1 MIFKMKGYFYILF
14 LLVLYSCNGKVAD
27 EKNVITEEEVITKER
42 DILKFKNYVQNYST
56 DKIDLSQNDSLN
68 EFDLNFIFNDDIYIE
83 EKELKDY
90 ISNTILLKQYL
101 FHLKKSNQGYDLMS
115 MRKGQAKF
123 IIDYFLKSNQLDTN
137 IEFLNSGYP
146 YEILSKKDKINMDIK
161 NIIEEIEKEQFRI
174 NNATSE
180 IINKE

>member
-1 MIFKMKGYFYILF
+1 MF

>member
-1 MIFKMKGYFYILF
+1 MKGYFYILL

-27 EKNVITEEEVITKER
+27 EKKAIIIEEVITEER
-42 DILKFKNYVQNYST
+42 NILKLKDYAQNYNAN
-56 DKIDLSQNDSLN
+56 KIDLSQNDSLN
-68 EFDLNFIFNDDIYIE
+68 EFDLNFTFNDDIYIE

-137 IEFLNSGYP
+137 IEFLNSVYP
-146 YEILSKKDKINMDIK
+146 YEILRKKDKINMDIK
-161 NIIEEIEKEQFRI
+161 NIIEEIEKEKFRI
-174 NNATSE
+174 NNATGE
-180 IINKE
+180 IINK